1 MSSKFSDKWD
11 VKKEMKSMSALSR
24 LFKETKLDGSFQRYG
39 GFHKGSGWTKAQGQ
53 LYVENFVCGGTF
65 NNVILVDIEYA
76 LKYVQDDAKDQE
88 SIDYF
93 KKALD
98 EGHKYISIDGNNT
111 SSFIST
117 FVDGKEDFKIRAF
130 GDDVPKSIEEFTEE
144 EQEEL
149 RYTDKI
155 EVIFLRKITIEE
167 MCTLFRNLNTSTKL
181 NDQEHRQ
188 ARWSPLSKFVRDTSN
203 GDNKVLFKN
212 LIINN
217 EDHFDKRAH
226 EQMVAQ
232 LASKFDGN
240 YVSRDV
246 KKTGLDYFYENTLNL
261 RGKQKQS
268 IESILNESLEIA
280 KAVGNQKQKLT
291 KGELHTLWDVI
302 QIVTQEYHCEIKN
315 YEKFYEWFLR
325 NDARWD
331 TKSRAI
337 IAAEE
342 EEKSYSY
349 WVKFYAGKQ
358 NWLRIRLIWESLII
372 EDMDYN
378 IQSGML
384 ACKRDSSDNFNF
396 EDKLE
401 LLKLQRNN
409 TRNGEEISYI
419 DLYSNPSKWEADHMV
434 SVKDGG
440 ETTIENG
447 ELMSRFD
454 NRSKGSKSNKPY
466 FPHQKQK
473 VSNEQPSI

>member
-1 MSSKFSDKWD
+1 MSNKFAEKLD
-11 VKKEMKSMSALSR
+11 VKSEMKSMNDVSKLY
-24 LFKETKLDGSFQRYG
+24 KETKLDGSFQRYG
-39 GFHKGSGWTKAQGQ
+39 GFHKGSGWTKAEGQ

-65 NNVILVDIEYA
+65 NNVIIVDIEYA
-76 LKYVQDDAKDQE
+76 LRYAQDDAKDQE

-93 KKALD
+93 KEALA

-117 FVDGKEDFKIRAF
+117 FIDGDEDFKIRAF
-130 GDDVPKSIEEFTEE
+130 GYDVPKSIEEFTEE
-144 EQEEL
+144 EDVEL
-149 RYTDKI
+149 RHRDRI
-155 EVIFLRKITIEE
+155 EVILLRKITIEE

-188 ARWSPLSKFVRDTSN
+188 ARWSQLSKFVRDISY
-203 GDNKVLFKN
+203 GDNKKLFKN

-240 YVSRDV
+240 YAGRDL
-246 KKTGLDYFYENTLNL
+246 KKTGLDYFYKHTPELEP
-261 RGKQKQS
+261 KQKQN
-268 IESILNESLEIA
+268 IELILKESLEIA

-302 QIVTQEYHCEIKN
+302 QMVTQGYHCEIKN
-315 YEKFYEWFLR
+315 YKKFYEWFLR
-325 NDARWD
+325 IDARWD
-331 TKSRAI
+331 AKSREI

-358 NWLRIRLIWESLII
+358 NWSRIRLIWESLII

-378 IQSGML
+378 VQSGML
-384 ACKRDSSDNFNF
+384 AFKRDSSDNFDF
-396 EDKLE
+396 
-401 LLKLQRNN
+401 
-409 TRNGEEISYI
+409 
-419 DLYSNPSKWEADHMV
+419 
-434 SVKDGG
+434 
-440 ETTIENG
+440 
-447 ELMSRFD
+447 
-454 NRSKGSKSNKPY
+454 
-466 FPHQKQK
+466 
-473 VSNEQPSI
+473 